1 MFTIRFYKIKK
12 RQHTMGQLPADKQ
25 PEFFFSLFSPGP
37 LFESFLAAALP
48 PAANNW
54 AAPHPFCHRTIPPW
68 ELEDP
73 WVSFASIF
81 DNFALVLPTT
91 TCGHDC

>member
-1 MFTIRFYKIKK
+1 
-12 RQHTMGQLPADKQ
+12 MGQLPADKQ

-73 WVSFASIF
+73 WFSFASIF